1 MGKRI
6 GELIEDR
13 SDFYVVSSSDSVS
26 AACRY
31 MSKRNV
37 GAVAVQDENG
47 NCCGVFSE
55 RDLLNKVVSQDGDPR
70 QTLVCEVMSRDLVT
84 ALPDESC
91 LVAAERMEEREMRHL
106 LVLDGT
112 RYLGMVTQRD
122 LTDVFLDEVSKE
134 RDLLRGHAFPEFAD

>member
-26 AACRY
+26 VACLY
-31 MSKRNV
+31 MSKRNI

-55 RDLLNKVVSQDGDPR
+55 RDLLNKVVAQDADPVQMLVGD
-70 QTLVCEVMSRDLVT
+70 VMSRDLVT
-84 ALPDESC
+84 ARPDESC
-91 LVAAERMEEREMRHL
+91 VVAAERMEEREMRHL

-134 RDLLRGHAFPEFAD
+134 QDLLRRYASPELAE